1 MSNGFMVDDLQ
12 PFLETI
18 AAMIRDPRYVDKFV
32 DSTRI
37 IIPNM
42 LAAETKLFDIISTS
56 KLLDFFEMKKASAES
71 NPVFVA
77 TTFLSRLCGDQMDAE
92 TAKGVNAQWMKE
104 LNPDWPWVIFT
115 KLSQTSGTFQYYST

>member
-1 MSNGFMVDDLQ
+1 MVNNLQ
-12 PFLETI
+12 LFLETI
-18 AAMIRDPRYVDKFV
+18 ATMIRDPRYVDKFV

-42 LAAETKLFDIISTS
+42 LPLDTETKLLDIISTS

-77 TTFLSRLCGDQMDAE
+77 TIFLSRLCVDQMDSDA
-92 TAKGVNAQWMKE
+92 AKGVNGKWMKE
-104 LNPDWPWVIFT
+104 LNPDWPWLIFT
-115 KLSQTSGTFQYYST
+115 KLSQTPGTFQYYI